1 MVWYRLVWFC
11 LVSYGFVL
19 FGMVLFGMVC
29 LRIFQNVLECSR
41 MFWKT
46 PKSFMGGGWWVG
58 GWVVCC
64 NYSVYSGPDLLNLR
78 QRLSWRGPGRHLEL
92 TWRWSG
98 PKFDNLYINILTF
111 LLKKQENFHFCFEYV
126 KICCNCAVAVLVQ
139 EYATIIIVQ
148 II

>member
-1 MVWYRLVWFC
+1 MVYLQLQC
-11 LVSYGFVL
+11 L
-19 FGMVLFGMVC
+19 
-29 LRIFQNVLECSR
+29 LRSRPPESEIEIELER
-41 MFWKT
+41 TW
-46 PKSFMGGGWWVG
+46 
-58 GWVVCC
+58 
-64 NYSVYSGPDLLNLR
+64 
-78 QRLSWRGPGRHLEL
+78 RHLEL

-139 EYATIIIVQ
+139 EYATTIFVQ

>member
-1 MVWYRLVWFC
+1 MVVVVYLQLQSLLRSRLPE
-11 LVSYGFVL
+11 SE
-19 FGMVLFGMVC
+19 
-29 LRIFQNVLECSR
+29 IEIELER
-41 MFWKT
+41 TW
-46 PKSFMGGGWWVG
+46 
-58 GWVVCC
+58 
-64 NYSVYSGPDLLNLR
+64 
-78 QRLSWRGPGRHLEL
+78 RHLEL

-98 PKFDNLYINILTF
+98 PEFDNLYINILTF